1 MSELKLNAQLRETKG
16 SGASRQLRREN
27 IVPAQLYQRDKENV
41 SLQVVE
47 KELDKVVGQAGTSA
61 IIKLV
66 VDGKEHNVL
75 IRDYQRH
82 PYKNQYLHVDF
93 LGVNMDEKLKVSIPV
108 VLLNRD
114 DIYVQPSVL
123 MQHLEEIEIEALP
136 ADIPGQ
142 IELDV
147 QKMEYDDSFF
157 VKDLDLVNDDKVE
170 VLTDLEETIVT
181 LVEPQEEEILD
192 DLEEVDAADVEVIG
206 EEDSDEEEADEA

>member
-1 MSELKLNAQLRETKG
+1 MNELKLNAQLRDVKG

-41 SLQVVE
+41 NLQVVA
-47 KELDKVVGQAGTSA
+47 KELDKIIAEAGTST
-61 IIKLV
+61 IISLV
-66 VDGKEHNVL
+66 IDGEDHKVL

-93 LGVNMDEKLKVSIPV
+93 LGVNLDEKLRVSVPV

-136 ADIPGQ
+136 MDIPSQ
-142 IELDV
+142 VELDV
-147 QKMEYDDSFF
+147 QTMEYDDTFY
-157 VKDLDLVNDDKVE
+157 VKDLEVVNDDKVE
-170 VLTDLEETIVT
+170 VLTDLEEAVVT
-181 LVEPQEEEILD
+181 LSEPVEENLDEEVED
-192 DLEEVDAADVEVIG
+192 VDAADVEVIG
-206 EEDSDEEEADEA
+206 ESDEEESEDEE